1 MSVNRPTERPF
12 SRQVLAALS
21 VNVERLS
28 STKED
33 LLANICV
40 AYHCN
45 ILCLQETHR
54 LPESNRPRVAGMNL
68 AVERLH
74 PNYGSAMFVKE
85 GTILESTSSTE
96 GIVILEVLTVEQ
108 DKIVVT

>member
-1 MSVNRPTERPF
+1 
-12 SRQVLAALS
+12 
-21 VNVERLS
+21 
-28 STKED
+28 
-33 LLANICV
+33 
-40 AYHCN
+40 
-45 ILCLQETHR
+45 
-54 LPESNRPRVAGMNL
+54 MNL

-96 GIVILEVLTVEQ
+96 GIAILEVLTVEQ